1 MPAAATTGSTQAT
14 FPYLAINALRDKP
27 EAQQPLFRARY
38 LGVRIRKNF
47 GNLRAIQRGKQFKR
61 LSVDI
66 LGRPPSPLVE
76 RAPPAILLV
85 HPHKAECNKLSV
97 APAGKAQKP
106 GRVRAILNS
115 PPLYEMG
122 RLNVLERNHAD
133 RSLVSTC
140 GTMPSTVAGPA
151 VGIEIHTRA
160 SFAVAPSNGRFWSVV
175 ISSIGES

>member
-1 MPAAATTGSTQAT
+1 MPTAAKTGRTNAT
-14 FPYLAINALRDKP
+14 FPYLAISALRDKA
-27 EAQQPLFRARY
+27 ETQQPLFRARY

-47 GNLRAIQRGKQFKR
+47 GNFRAIKRCKQFKR

-66 LGRPPSPLVE
+66 LDRPPAALVE
-76 RAPPAILLV
+76 SAPPAVLLV
-85 HPHKAECNKLSV
+85 HPHKAKRNKLSV
-97 APAGKAQKP
+97 APTGKAQKP
-106 GRVRAILNS
+106 RRMRTMINA
-115 PPLYEMG
+115 PLCEMG
-122 RLNVLERNHAD
+122 GLNVLELDHAD

-175 ISSIGES
+175 ISSSGES